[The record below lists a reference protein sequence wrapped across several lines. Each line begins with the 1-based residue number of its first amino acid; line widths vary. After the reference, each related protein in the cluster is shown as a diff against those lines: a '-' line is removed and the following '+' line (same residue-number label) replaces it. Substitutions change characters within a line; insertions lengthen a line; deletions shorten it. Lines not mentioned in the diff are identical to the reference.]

1 MKTGV
6 SCSGVILAGGLSS
19 RFQGRNKAF
28 FKLDGRRV
36 IDPIID
42 VFQSVFEDILIVTN
56 APRQYLQYDATLVSD
71 VYDIRSSLTGIHAG
85 LFYASHPHIFVAACD
100 TPFIRREMVELV
112 LSHID
117 PDAAAVIPE
126 TPSRYASSRLCKG

>member
-19 RFQGRNKAF
+19 RFQGKNKAF
-28 FKLDGRRV
+28 FKLDGRSV

-71 VYDIRSSLTGIHAG
+71 VYDVRSSLTGIHAG
-85 LFYASHPHIFVAACD
+85 LFYARHPHIGAIHPPRIETDDFF
-100 TPFIRREMVELV
+100 TIHTSGHREKYYVQI
-112 LSHID
+112 H
-117 PDAAAVIPE
+117 
-126 TPSRYASSRLCKG
+126 TYG